1 VLARRPAR
9 LWYKGAVQ
17 APSHS
22 SRAELVRA
30 IGRWSMVA
38 LAVNSIVGSG
48 IFGLPAPVAGL
59 VGRASPLA
67 VLVAGAGMGVIIACY
82 AEVAS
87 QFTETGGTYLYLSR
101 AFGRLVGVQVVWLT
115 LISRLAAVAAGVN
128 LLVTNLAEFWPQA
141 TQPTPRLVIITAFIA
156 VLAAVNYRGVGAGTL
171 MSNASVV
178 AKVAALG
185 VVCVAGIAWLTIHP
199 AVATAPLTAG
209 TDSWLKAMLLLL
221 FAYGGYEAA
230 LNPMGEARDPRRD
243 VAFALFVALV
253 IVTVLYSVLQWVVVG
268 VLADP
273 AASQRPLADAARVML
288 GQPGAALITVGALI
302 SVYGYVSANMLTTPR
317 GLFAPAQRGD
327 LPALLGAV
335 HPRWRT
341 PYVSIVVFAVLLWG
355 FAQFASFSWNVTLSS
370 VTRVVYYAG
379 ICAAVPVLRRKQPG
393 AAAFRVP
400 GGLTLPVL
408 GVAICVLLVTR
419 VDFGKSVILL
429 GTIAVALLN
438 WALVRD
444 RGLRAARA

>member
-1 VLARRPAR
+1 M
-9 LWYKGAVQ
+9 VQ
-17 APSHS
+17 VPTDS

-48 IFGLPAPVAGL
+48 IFGLPSPVAGL
-59 VGRASPLA
+59 VGHASPLA
-67 VLVAGAGMGVIIACY
+67 VLLAGAGTGVIIACY
-82 AEVAS
+82 SEVAS
-87 QFTETGGTYLYLSR
+87 QFTETGGTYLYLRR

-115 LISRLAAVAAGVN
+115 LVSRLAAVAAGVN
-128 LLVTNLAEFWPQA
+128 LFVTYLAEFWPQA
-141 TQPTPRLVIITAFIA
+141 TQPLPRLAIITGFIG
-156 VLAAVNYRGVGAGTL
+156 VLAAVNCRGVGAGTRI
-171 MSNASVV
+171 SNASVV
-178 AKVAALG
+178 AKLGALG
-185 VVCVAGIAWLTIHP
+185 LVCAAGIVWLAVHP
-199 AVATAPLTAG
+199 AVVAPPISPG
-209 TDSWLKAMLLLL
+209 PDSWLKAMLLLV

-243 VAFALFVALV
+243 VAFALFAALI
-253 IVTVLYSVLQWVVVG
+253 IVTVLYTVLQWVVVG
-268 VLADP
+268 VLPDP
-273 AASQRPLADAARVML
+273 AASQRPLADAARLML
-288 GQPGAALITVGALI
+288 GKPGAALISIGALV

-317 GLFAPAQRGD
+317 GIFAPAQAGD

-341 PYVSIVVFAVLLWG
+341 PYISIIVFAVLLWA
-355 FAQFASFSWNVTLSS
+355 FAQFATFSWNVTLSS

-400 GGLTLPVL
+400 GGLTLPIL
-408 GVAICVLLVTR
+408 GVAICAALLTR
-419 VDFGKSVILL
+419 VDFGKSLILL
-429 GTIAVALLN
+429 AAIGVALLN

-444 RGLRAARA
+444 RALRGRA

>member
-1 VLARRPAR
+1 M
-9 LWYKGAVQ
+9 WYKVAMVQ
-17 APSHS
+17 VPTDS

-59 VGRASPLA
+59 LGRASPLA
-67 VLVAGAGMGVIIACY
+67 VLLAGAGMGVIIACY

-87 QFTETGGTYLYLSR
+87 QFTETGGTYLYLR
-101 AFGRLVGVQVVWLT
+101 HAFGRLAGLQVVWLM
-115 LISRLAAVAAGVN
+115 LLSRLTAVAAAVN
-128 LLVTNLAEFWPQA
+128 LLDTHLAEFWPRA
-141 TQPTPRLVIITAFIA
+141 TQPLPRLAIITGFIG
-156 VLAAVNYRGVGAGTL
+156 VLAAVNCRGVGAGTR

-178 AKVAALG
+178 AKLGALG
-185 VVCVAGIAWLTIHP
+185 LVCAAGIVWLTVHP
-199 AVATAPLTAG
+199 AVAAPPLSPSA
-209 TDSWLKAMLLLL
+209 DSWLKAMLLLL

-253 IVTVLYSVLQWVVVG
+253 VVTLLYSVLQWVVVG

-273 AASQRPLADAARVML
+273 AHSQRPLADAARVML
-288 GQPGAALITVGALI
+288 GQPGAALISVGALV

-317 GLFAPAQRGD
+317 GIFAPAQAGD
-327 LPALLGAV
+327 LPAFLGAV

-341 PYVSIVVFAVLLWG
+341 PYVSILVFAVLLWA
-355 FAQFASFSWNVTLSS
+355 FSQFASFSWNVTLSAVS
-370 VTRVVYYAG
+370 RIVYYAG

-400 GGLTLPVL
+400 GGVTLPVL
-408 GVAICVLLVTR
+408 GVAICALLLTR
-419 VDFGKSVILL
+419 VDFGKSLILL
-429 GTIAVALLN
+429 ATIAVALLN

-444 RGLRAARA
+444 RGLRAARAQR